1 MEPSKQVK
9 LGHWGLICFAL
20 LLSTRLSYAQFTQ
33 DQEAKMNEI
42 ARQAKEIVKNL
53 PRHEKKIQGYIRKRI
68 NKMIEENAKGDPNIK
83 EKYSSDDLLVDQS
96 GRMHVNVSLFLSA
109 SASDTLAVTRK
120 IVEVGGV
127 IQKVT
132 IPNFRFPINIYCWI
146 PYEAIKEIA
155 KLESVGGISSV
166 GRPHTRTGSVKTI
179 GDTQLLAD
187 VARSQF
193 QCNGTGVK
201 VGVIS
206 DGIAH
211 RSYSQ
216 STQDLDAI
224 EFTYPGKPDGDESTA
239 MLEIVHDIA
248 PGASLNPDSP
258 EALRVFAEDISNL
271 TYDDTIYFYPKQT
284 NVTTEFVIER
294 HMQSNALN
302 STTYNNGRRM
312 VRDSSRKYH
321 LVYESQAFLWF
332 IPQMRTSWRRKAK
345 SIPDEGNEKF
355 KYQNAN

>member
-1 MEPSKQVK
+1 LIFAGRL
-9 LGHWGLICFAL
+9 LGHQEKVNSRYAFSGRALISVHQRKFCVQSKVTSREVSFKKRLEL
-20 LLSTRLSYAQFTQ
+20 LHFS
-33 DQEAKMNEI
+33 NEI
-42 ARQAKEIVKNL
+42 VAVN
-53 PRHEKKIQGYIRKRI
+53 
-68 NKMIEENAKGDPNIK
+68 
-83 EKYSSDDLLVDQS
+83 S
-96 GRMHVNVSLFLSA
+96 GA
-109 SASDTLAVTRK
+109 STLHDYDRS
-120 IVEVGGV
+120 
-127 IQKVT
+127 
-132 IPNFRFPINIYCWI
+132 R
-146 PYEAIKEIA
+146 
-155 KLESVGGISSV
+155 
-166 GRPHTRTGSVKTI
+166 RP
-179 GDTQLLAD
+179 L
-187 VARSQF
+187 
-193 QCNGTGVK
+193 
-201 VGVIS
+201 IS